1 MGIWYRINSVQDE
14 VFRPTILF
22 GRYKGGNQMYHCNK
36 KKPRRMYSTI
46 VFYRECIFYLTM
58 FLICAVILCCHF
70 SWKMRAMKKEVESMN
85 QTTDELITTTNTT
98 VQTLRK
104 MELRILIARD
114 EIEDLQ
120 SSIKANMEIIKG
132 ISIIASDLSGDV
144 EMDTILS
151 KRISNL
157 GNMSIGDAKIVI
169 EVFAENF
176 PQASTE
182 SIMNTLTLI
191 EEQDSLLDTSIDKY
205 NQAVLDYNE
214 YIRQIQTDN
223 SEIRYPVIQ
232 FELYDGLI

>member
-1 MGIWYRINSVQDE
+1 
-14 VFRPTILF
+14 
-22 GRYKGGNQMYHCNK
+22 
-36 KKPRRMYSTI
+36 
-46 VFYRECIFYLTM
+46 
-58 FLICAVILCCHF
+58 
-70 SWKMRAMKKEVESMN
+70 MRAMKKEVESMN

-205 NQAVLDYNE
+205 NQAVLEYNE